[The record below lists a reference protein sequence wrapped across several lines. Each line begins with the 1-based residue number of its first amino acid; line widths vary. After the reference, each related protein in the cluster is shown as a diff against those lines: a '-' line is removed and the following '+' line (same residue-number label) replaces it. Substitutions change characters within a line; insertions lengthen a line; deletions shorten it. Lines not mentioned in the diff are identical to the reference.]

1 MSPSTTDRTAPRRDL
16 PRVGPLRWLWLVAA
30 LATLTCLIGA
40 IRLLAGPTFVN
51 RITVVNPTPYAF
63 DVEITGADRHGWLQL
78 GEVDQRA
85 TTAFEAVLDPG
96 SAWIVRLADGEGGEV
111 RYTRDELVRA
121 GWRVQIPTA
130 VESRLRPTWGR
141 SELLAR

>member
-1 MSPSTTDRTAPRRDL
+1 MSTAGEFSRFPGIDRSLVVLEGGDL
-16 PRVGPLRWLWLVAA
+16 
-30 LATLTCLIGA
+30 TLHLPDNQSRQLTPA
-40 IRLLAGPTFVN
+40 SA
-51 RITVVNPTPYAF
+51 PYAF

-85 TTAFEAVLDPG
+85 TTVFEAVLDQG

-121 GWRVQIPTA
+121 GWRV
-130 VESRLRPTWGR
+130 
-141 SELLAR
+141 